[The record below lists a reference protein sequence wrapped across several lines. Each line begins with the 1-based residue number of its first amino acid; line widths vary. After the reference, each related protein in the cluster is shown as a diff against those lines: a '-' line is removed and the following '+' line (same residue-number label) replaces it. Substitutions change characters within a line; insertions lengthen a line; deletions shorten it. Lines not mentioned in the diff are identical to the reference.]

1 MSDKKWFRIV
11 TTNSAELAYNHG
23 FKDVYHYLM
32 RTTWPKVIQFYLATF
47 LFFNTLFA
55 LIYLAVPGSISGPH
69 TFRNAFFFSV
79 QTFSTVGY
87 GTVSP
92 QNLYG
97 NIIVVLEIMTGV
109 LTVAVTAGLA
119 FSKFSK
125 PSAKLIYSKNMV
137 LTTFEHEPV
146 IMFRLANARGN
157 QITSAKVEFH
167 RIYQFKTKEGN
178 QIIRF
183 MPLKLIRSY
192 SPVFALSWSV
202 YHPIDSESPFF
213 EMTHEELKNS
223 KDEFYVIF
231 NGVDSAFSQT
241 INDVHNYKMNDLL
254 INHKFVDILHHDEK
268 GTRYID
274 YEKFDHTEPM
284 GNV

>member
-1 MSDKKWFRIV
+1 MSDKKRFKIV

-32 RTTWPKVIQFYLATF
+32 RSTWPKVFQFYLATF

-109 LTVAVTAGLA
+109 LTVALTAGLA
-119 FSKFSK
+119 FAKFSK

-146 IMFRLANARGN
+146 IMFRMANARGN

-167 RIYQFKTKEGN
+167 RIYQFKAKEGN

-202 YHPIDSESPFF
+202 YHPIDRESPFF
-213 EMTHEELKNS
+213 GMT
-223 KDEFYVIF
+223 F
-231 NGVDSAFSQT
+231 
-241 INDVHNYKMNDLL
+241 
-254 INHKFVDILHHDEK
+254 
-268 GTRYID
+268 
-274 YEKFDHTEPM
+274 
-284 GNV
+284 